1 MTVRSFPMDWRLL
14 CGQVS
19 GGGSS
24 PQQLRHGQPLTPVP
38 QGPLMFSA
46 PMGDASSGGMMMYA
60 QQSQSMPNAA
70 MLPTPSSMGPS
81 GSRTQSPAMN
91 SILQVSPPFLFPHAV
106 VRAHM
111 NNSQLCPSAVPS
123 CSCFRGTQCQELS
136 CPARQAQGSTL
147 RKQPLATLSAIQTPA
162 ICDVCNATAATL
174 PTGRGHP
181 WT

>member
-1 MTVRSFPMDWRLL
+1 MSVRSSASLIVPQIQAVAEIHVMTVRSFPMDWRLL

-123 CSCFRGTQCQELS
+123 CSCFRVALNVKS
-136 CPARQAQGSTL
+136 CLALHGRL
-147 RKQPLATLSAIQTPA
+147 RVVL
-162 ICDVCNATAATL
+162 
-174 PTGRGHP
+174 
-181 WT
+181 